1 MWILPVNHVQEEY
14 RCDAR
19 ADCYHSCP
27 SSPRP
32 RARRLAAPASPTPR
46 QRLRIIAAIGK
57 ARDAFAA
64 AFKAGDIA
72 AITALYTSDGLTQS
86 NNQPTGTGPAGI
98 TAAYKATFDQF
109 NVVAFT
115 LTPVKTEVSGNLG
128 YDIGTYTFVGTPKP
142 KGDTIK
148 AEGRYVVV
156 LRKGADGTWKTIA
169 DMDNLPTAP
178 PPMPRAPK
186 TKGK

>member
-1 MWILPVNHVQEEY
+1 MSVVVAAA
-14 RCDAR
+14 C
-19 ADCYHSCP
+19 
-27 SSPRP
+27 
-32 RARRLAAPASPTPR
+32 APASGAGKPDSATT
-46 QRLRIIAAIGK
+46 AADMAAVGT

-72 AITALYTSDGLTQS
+72 AITALYTTDGLTQS

-98 TAAYKATFDQF
+98 AASYKGFFDQMT
-109 NVVAFT
+109 VTAFT

-128 YDIGTYTFVGTPKP
+128 YDIGTFTFAATPKP

-178 PPMPRAPK
+178 PPMPPAPK